1 MDWRGRSGTKR
12 ADCRQLLGTLHLAGL
27 TQSVS
32 TNKGLRFWFGNFEFG
47 CKKNEAF
54 DLLAELL
61 KAVLKLSEPNIRGK
75 VDSSVAGFVDWLT
88 VLDVFSEIKQLFAQ
102 LAMH

>member
-1 MDWRGRSGTKR
+1 M
-12 ADCRQLLGTLHLAGL
+12 LGTLNFTGL

-32 TNKGLRFWFGNFEFG
+32 SNKGLRFRFGDFESG

-54 DLLAELL
+54 DFLAELL

-75 VDSSVAGFVDWLT
+75 VDSSVVGFVDWLT